1 MKPPA
6 RCSRRIRLQV
16 PYIERRSYHYTVLN
30 QQRHEIVLER
40 DPPVLT
46 GKQIPRH
53 ESAECELSGQ
63 ECEEKAPKM
72 TRHMTAV
79 DKRAQQVDAGSIYD
93 PMSHGCVGYVEN
105 SHNRIDQLNYF
116 SVATIKW
123 YDNSLSD
130 ILAYF
135 TP

>member
-1 MKPPA
+1 
-6 RCSRRIRLQV
+6 
-16 PYIERRSYHYTVLN
+16 
-30 QQRHEIVLER
+30 
-40 DPPVLT
+40 
-46 GKQIPRH
+46 
-53 ESAECELSGQ
+53 
-63 ECEEKAPKM
+63 M